1 MTARTTSKDFAFPK
15 DRIRKTVK
23 KFDEKRNEKRVE
35 TGQIGKVTERRMDP
49 VIQYT
54 GRKVRGGFELPKT
67 LNLDYIVLYSPP
79 LPKTDSLV
87 G

>member
-67 LNLDYIVLYSPP
+67 LNLD
-79 LPKTDSLV
+79 
-87 G
+87 